1 MSNDYWGRP
10 AEDPGQDAA
19 SSDENGQASPETAGQ
34 ANQEQTGSAAP
45 TYGSPAYEQTAGE
58 QPSTEPAAPSAYG
71 QPDTPSTP
79 PTQAGYGQSSYEQ
92 PGGYGQQSGPQPT
105 TPSYGQPG
113 VTFDPTSKGASAFV
127 AFARENGKA
136 LIVDSAVAMF
146 GIDRRKPG
154 RDGGFSWEKTDLVD
168 ALKKAVA

>member
-58 QPSTEPAAPSAYG
+58 QPSSEPAAPSAYG

-79 PTQAGYGQSSYEQ
+79 PTQAGIQLTVTVEIVSSLR
-92 PGGYGQQSGPQPT
+92 
-105 TPSYGQPG
+105 
-113 VTFDPTSKGASAFV
+113 A
-127 AFARENGKA
+127 
-136 LIVDSAVAMF
+136 VD
-146 GIDRRKPG
+146 
-154 RDGGFSWEKTDLVD
+154 RDCIL
-168 ALKKAVA
+168 L